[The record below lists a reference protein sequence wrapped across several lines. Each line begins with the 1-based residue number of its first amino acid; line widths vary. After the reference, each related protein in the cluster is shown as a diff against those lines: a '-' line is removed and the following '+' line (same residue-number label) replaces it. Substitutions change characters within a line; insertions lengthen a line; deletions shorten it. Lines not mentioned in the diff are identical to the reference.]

1 MSGEPPQ
8 TAPTTPNGPQRGMS
22 VQQELKQVTESYTQQ
37 GEQCRIPIQNIKQ
50 EPREVQCDG
59 SSEAHPGV
67 IKRETLGETVS
78 AGNNTSFIN
87 TRNVPETQ
95 GPRTE
100 TGQQLLQKLLKTK
113 NLQLNAQRPSE
124 GIHSEINGHINSKL
138 AMLEQKLQGT
148 PRNMEVIFWMIWK
161 YL

>member
-1 MSGEPPQ
+1 M
-8 TAPTTPNGPQRGMS
+8 
-22 VQQELKQVTESYTQQ
+22 
-37 GEQCRIPIQNIKQ
+37 
-50 EPREVQCDG
+50 
-59 SSEAHPGV
+59 

-87 TRNVPETQ
+87 TGNVPETQ

>member
-1 MSGEPPQ
+1 
-8 TAPTTPNGPQRGMS
+8 MS
-22 VQQELKQVTESYTQQ
+22 VQQELKQVTDGYSQQ

-50 EPREVQCDG
+50 EPREVQCYG
-59 SSEAHPGV
+59 SSEAHPGA
-67 IKRETLGETVS
+67 IKRETSGETVC
-78 AGNNTSFIN
+78 AGDNTSFIN
-87 TRNVPETQ
+87 TGNVPRDPETQ
-95 GPRTE
+95 GPRSE

-148 PRNMEVIFWMIWK
+148 PRNMEVIFFDDFEIFVQ
-161 YL
+161 